1 MERVSTANAA
11 VENVPL
17 QHHIAFTSNPSFTP
31 KASFC
36 SLQKINVERIKLVC
50 GETISTPQEWHR
62 RTSYLEALNIQQHAQ
77 GKNLKPNIPPIGC
90 LTNFNR
96 KRLMSVSAKWLNLF
110 SFILWG
116 TYLCENSY
124 IRSMKFLGV
133 IQTRAYSNIIP
144 RQTQHVAPLASI
156 NVCPDQSPIG

>member
-17 QHHIAFTSNPSFTP
+17 QHHIAFTSNPSFTS

-50 GETISTPQEWHR
+50 GETKSTPQESHR
-62 RTSYLEALNIQQHAQ
+62 RTSNLEALNNHQHAQ
-77 GKNLKPNIPPIGC
+77 GKSLKPKIPPIGC
-90 LTNFNR
+90 LTKFNR

-110 SFILWG
+110 SFNLWG
-116 TYLCENSY
+116 T
-124 IRSMKFLGV
+124 IFVRKRSMKFLGV

-144 RQTQHVAPLASI
+144 RQTQHVATLASI
-156 NVCPDQSPIG
+156 NVCPDQPL